1 MSAGAHLLPIHPSI
15 LPTHQR
21 REDDIHPSSSI
32 RTTLL
37 EGLAII
43 DRPVGRRAGV
53 DHYHRGRGK
62 DCCSTSA
69 GFSAEVARECFP
81 SRNSSFGGEY
91 QTLGRRGGRRRKKE
105 EGRKESTGGGGIIT
119 RQTDR
124 KRDTQEEDAVVRTRL
139 HAPLA
144 YSLSILYHHHYV
156 LAKTKLTAACS

>member
-1 MSAGAHLLPIHPSI
+1 ML
-15 LPTHQR
+15 
-21 REDDIHPSSSI
+21 
-32 RTTLL
+32 
-37 EGLAII
+37 
-43 DRPVGRRAGV
+43 
-53 DHYHRGRGK
+53 RGRG
-62 DCCSTSA
+62 
-69 GFSAEVARECFP
+69 
-81 SRNSSFGGEY
+81 GEPEASEEEAMGK
-91 QTLGRRGGRRRKKE
+91 QKERGEGRMEERKKEE

>member
-1 MSAGAHLLPIHPSI
+1 ML
-15 LPTHQR
+15 
-21 REDDIHPSSSI
+21 
-32 RTTLL
+32 
-37 EGLAII
+37 
-43 DRPVGRRAGV
+43 
-53 DHYHRGRGK
+53 RGRG
-62 DCCSTSA
+62 
-69 GFSAEVARECFP
+69 
-81 SRNSSFGGEY
+81 GEPEASEEEAMEK
-91 QTLGRRGGRRRKKE
+91 QKERGEGRMEERKKE